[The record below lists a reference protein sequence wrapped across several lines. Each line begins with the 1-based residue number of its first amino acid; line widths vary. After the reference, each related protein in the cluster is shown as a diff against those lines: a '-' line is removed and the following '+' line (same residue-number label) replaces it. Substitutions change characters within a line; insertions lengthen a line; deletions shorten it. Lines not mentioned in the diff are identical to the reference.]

1 MEIMD
6 NKHFLEYVRQS
17 LIDRKKTN
25 NEYSDRLHNIQKGG
39 SINSSIQHISHM
51 KQNLPETSKK
61 IYDIVDLLKSY
72 NNNIDDLIK
81 QIDTEHGI
89 GFMGKETMGNDL
101 GKIKEKILLIKE
113 TINNKIKNITSE
125 ELGENILIKT
135 VDADK
140 QKWTNL
146 INIFKL
152 FIRHYDSLLSKL
164 QNKDIEPI
172 TEEIYN
178 EINAL
183 KNRMTKFRDYI
194 KTNSEYMKKQLGS
207 INLINSTYDPNE
219 IILVENNKDVYQFY
233 TRINIK
239 ETISKSATGLLIQ
252 EQYNLEKYVIDM
264 IKLTYGSDKN
274 DKSDDTEMEN
284 IIRDLPNIFKKPI
297 NAKVQIGGDKIHDI
311 NRTILEIV
319 NFLDELNNNLH
330 TYKLHVVAYNQYSI
344 RYNNY
349 MLYILSIL
357 TLQKYKFKDNVL
369 LFSYINKGLLQMYL
383 MIIKDILEKIR
394 GHNDNPIYSY
404 FDRYHYFTLGQLEL
418 FIEYI
423 LTKYID
429 KVPEDKKTTFIINV
443 KRSTGKAKFM
453 FTLLGHFKDILDSY
467 KENIQKQV
475 TIYARIN
482 DWGTTEKMF
491 TIDDKKDLIHMKINT
506 KPCATLTNG
515 PKERLKLG
523 NDPLIRF
530 TEVYD
535 TERYPDN
542 ETISSYMMLAA
553 QLSKGKGVFLMTY
566 GYSGTGKTFTLF
578 GNKETQGMLQSTLN
592 SIRGMEEI
600 GFRSYEIY
608 GQGVAYPHYWKSNIY
623 QKIYEH
629 SINIENDEIKF
640 IKSIEHETSSN
651 YLTTGKYLK
660 ITENQVKL
668 VFKDFANYTTQLD
681 DERKGAGRIRITPN
695 NPESSRSIVVYDFII
710 LVDDNSVKKY
720 IPFVII
726 DLPGREEITQTYVET
741 YLKKPFI
748 PKEYTNEENGPFY
761 KALLGSIAVNPLGLA
776 FLVPSMIFETMND
789 LGPEEENKILN
800 NIDGKTINFF
810 GQSISIGNVKIPT
823 SMATYYSGI
832 PFKLGDNP
840 FYKVTKYDPHN
851 QKQVLKINTEP
862 SSHPKHVPTATNSI
876 QYQCVVAMF
885 VINSLIANNRF
896 DILEKLYKKIKD
908 TYLNMQSVFNS
919 IGDKKTFL
927 KQFMESK
934 KVDELDPQEVEVT
947 LDNMIN
953 FKYFLA
959 QHEGIYIN
967 ENIMGLLKHLIR
979 NVLPNN
985 TDEDTRKI
993 IPLQPEDL
1001 DFDIQKKN
1009 YRHLNF
1015 YLYSSEKDAISGTD
1029 DDIGETSSRV
1039 SAMVQK
1045 KETPV
1050 STQTKKNVKSIKFEN
1065 KDYEVYEN
1073 IYRNKKLLNELY
1085 KNALGEEAEFPEVGK
1100 MDGYSSKKIFTYD
1113 NPYMGTVIDFYMGRI
1128 ATPTTV
1134 PHVMSTGKRS
1144 NDGIEIK
1151 NVTDIKIF
1159 YLFSNTSME
1168 LKCAHQYDLLANTI
1182 SLIKAVEN

>member
-1 MEIMD
+1 MKPMD
-6 NKHFLEYVRQS
+6 NKYFFEYVKQI

-25 NEYSDRLHNIQKGG
+25 NEYSERLHNIQKGG
-39 SINSSIQHISHM
+39 SVGSNISYMSHL
-51 KQNLPETSKK
+51 KQNLPETEKK
-61 IYDIVDLLKSY
+61 IYDIVNLLKSY
-72 NNNIDDLIK
+72 DNNIDDLIK
-81 QIDTEHGI
+81 QIDIEYDN
-89 GFMGKETMGNDL
+89 GFKGKGSLSGDL
-101 GKIKEKILLIKE
+101 GKIKEKILLIKD

-125 ELGENILIKT
+125 ELGENLLIKT

-146 INIFKL
+146 IDIFKL
-152 FIRHYDSLLSKL
+152 FIRHYESLLSKL

-172 TEEIYN
+172 TDEIYN

-194 KTNSEYMKKQLGS
+194 KTNSEYMQKQLKS
-207 INLINSTYDPNE
+207 LNLISSTYDPAE

-252 EQYNLEKYVIDM
+252 EQYNLEKYVIEM
-264 IKLTYGSDKN
+264 IKLTYGTNVN
-274 DKSDDTEMEN
+274 DASTSKELNNFEMEN
-284 IIRDLPNIFKKPI
+284 IINDLPNIFKKPV

-319 NFLDELNNNLH
+319 NFLDELNTNLH

-349 MLYILSIL
+349 ILYILSIL

-383 MIIKDILEKIR
+383 MIIKDILEKIKS
-394 GHNDNPIYSY
+394 HTDEPIYSY
-404 FDRYHYFTLGQLEL
+404 FDRYHYFTLEQLES

-429 KVPEDKKTTFIINV
+429 KVPANKKTTFIINI

-453 FTLLGHFKDILDSY
+453 FTLLSHFKDILDSY
-467 KENIQKQV
+467 REYFQKKV

-491 TIDDKKDLIHMKINT
+491 TIADDKDLIHMKININ
-506 KPCATLTNG
+506 PCTALKNG

-535 TERYPDN
+535 TERYGDN
-542 ETISSYMMLAA
+542 ETISSYMMLAT

-578 GNKETQGMLQSTLN
+578 GNEQEQGMLQSTLN

-608 GQGVAYPHYWKSNIY
+608 GLGVAYPHYWKSNIY

-629 SINIENDEIKF
+629 SINIENNEIKF
-640 IKSIEHETSSN
+640 LKSIEHETSSD
-651 YLTTGKYLK
+651 YLTKGKYLK
-660 ITENQVKL
+660 ITEDQVKL
-668 VFKDFANYTTQLD
+668 VFKNFENYTNQLD
-681 DERKGAGRIRITPN
+681 KERRDNGRIRITPN

-789 LGPEEENKILN
+789 LGQEEENKILN
-800 NIDGKTINFF
+800 SVDGKTINFF

-823 SMATYYSGI
+823 SMSTYYTGL
-832 PFKLGDNP
+832 PFKLSDNP
-840 FYKVTKYDPHN
+840 FYKVNKYDPHD
-851 QKQVLKINTEP
+851 QKKVLIINTEP
-862 SSHPKHVPTATNSI
+862 SSHPKHVPTAVNSI

-885 VINSLIANNRF
+885 VINSLVVNNRF
-896 DILEKLYKKIKD
+896 NILEKLYKKIKD
-908 TYLNMQSVFNS
+908 TYLNMQSVYNS

-934 KVDELDPQEVEVT
+934 IVDALDPSEIEVA
-947 LDNMIN
+947 LDNVIN
-953 FKYFLA
+953 FKYFLT

-967 ENIMGLLKHLIR
+967 ENIMGLLKHLIK
-979 NVLPNN
+979 NVLGK
-985 TDEDTRKI
+985 TDDETRKI

-1001 DFDIQKKN
+1001 DFNTQKIN

-1015 YLYSSEKDAISGTD
+1015 YLYSSEKSAVSD
-1029 DDIGETSSRV
+1029 DGNDIGETSSRV
-1039 SAMVQK
+1039 AALVQK
-1045 KETPV
+1045 KETPAST
-1050 STQTKKNVKSIKFEN
+1050 STQTKKNIRPIKFEN
-1065 KDYEVYEN
+1065 KDYEPYEN

-1085 KNALGEEAEFPEVGK
+1085 KNALGEEVEFPEVGK

-1113 NPYMGTVIDFYMGRI
+1113 NPYMGTVIDFYMGR
-1128 ATPTTV
+1128 APQ
-1134 PHVMSTGKRS
+1134 STDGNKRT